1 MLTIKDVLQSKSS
14 AIWAVCPDDTA
25 YETMKLMAEKN
36 IGVLVVIDNDNVVGI
51 VSERDLARKIILKE
65 QSSKKVPV
73 KKIMTKDIYCIT
85 PDKSVEECMG
95 VMTTAHIRHMPVF
108 ENKRL
113 IGVITFGDIA
123 NALLLEKDV
132 KIQDLESYFSCCD
145 SVSFTD
151 TED

>member
-14 AIWAVCPDDTA
+14 AIWSVCPDDSA
-25 YETMKLMAEKN
+25 YKTMELMAEKN
-36 IGVLVVIDNDNVVGI
+36 IGVLVVIDGDNVVGI

-65 QSSKKVPV
+65 LSSKKVSV

-123 NALLLEKDV
+123 NALLVEQEI

-145 SVSFTD
+145 SVSFD
-151 TED
+151 HDV